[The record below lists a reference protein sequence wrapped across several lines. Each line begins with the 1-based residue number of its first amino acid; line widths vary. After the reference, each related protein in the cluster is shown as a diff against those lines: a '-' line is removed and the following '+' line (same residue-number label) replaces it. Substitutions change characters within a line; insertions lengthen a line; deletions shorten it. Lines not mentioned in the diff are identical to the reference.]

1 MRNILYS
8 IVILFVCHK
17 LFSQTHMEIFQKAN
31 EDYKKGDYK
40 SAIIQYN
47 TILEKGFESGELL
60 YNLGNAHFKIGEFA
74 PAIVN
79 YERAKK
85 ILGHNKELKHNLALV
100 QYRLRDKIE
109 PVPQLFIVEMWDN
122 IKNLFTISSY
132 QFFILFIFTLFI
144 INMTLFFW
152 YKSYILKKR
161 MFIVSVIV
169 GIIFVFF
176 VTAFTFKII
185 EEKNNKFAVLFI
197 QELKVKSS
205 PDESGTDIFQ
215 IHYGIKFQ
223 IIDELGQWYKIE
235 IPDGKN
241 GWIKKQ
247 GFEII

>member
-1 MRNILYS
+1 
-8 IVILFVCHK
+8 
-17 LFSQTHMEIFQKAN
+17 MEIFQKAN

>member
-1 MRNILYS
+1 M
-8 IVILFVCHK
+8 CCE
-17 LFSQTHMEIFQKAN
+17 LFSQTPTEIFEKAN
-31 EDYKKGDYK
+31 EDYQKGDYK

-47 TILEKGFESGELL
+47 IILEQGFESGELL

-85 ILGHNKELKHNLALV
+85 ILGHNKELEHNLALV
-100 QYRLRDKIE
+100 NYRLKDKIE
-109 PVPQLFIVEMWDN
+109 PVPQLFIVEWWDN

-132 QFFILFIFTLFI
+132 QFFIFFIFVIFI
-144 INMTLFFW
+144 ISITLFFW
-152 YKSYILKKR
+152 YKNYILKKR
-161 MFIVSVIV
+161 MFLVSVVIGV
-169 GIIFVFF
+169 VFVFF
-176 VTAFTFKII
+176 VTAFTFKVI
-185 EEKNNKFAVLFI
+185 EEKNNKFAVLFL

-205 PDESGTDIFQ
+205 PDESGTAIFQ
-215 IHYGIKFQ
+215 IHYGTKFQ
-223 IIDELGQWYKIE
+223 ILDELGEWYKIL